1 MAAFAQYIY
10 GLGSN
15 NSTHQQ
21 ISQLNTLLPTTTA
34 GRTDPLGWFF
44 ATLAMREA
52 DGADWQRWS
61 SALEAQLI
69 PLVQADGHVASNS
82 IRYGET
88 GGDVFA
94 TSLVML
100 NLQVPYRYLPLA
112 ATGK

>member
-1 MAAFAQYIY
+1 
-10 GLGSN
+10 
-15 NSTHQQ
+15 
-21 ISQLNTLLPTTTA
+21 
-34 GRTDPLGWFF
+34 
-44 ATLAMREA
+44 MREA